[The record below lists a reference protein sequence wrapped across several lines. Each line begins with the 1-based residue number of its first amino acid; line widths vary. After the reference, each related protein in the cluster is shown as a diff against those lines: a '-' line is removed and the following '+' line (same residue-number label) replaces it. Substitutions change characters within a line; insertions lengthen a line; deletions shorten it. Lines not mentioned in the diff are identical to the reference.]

1 MIGARFKKLDLD
13 KNHLVVK
20 AFELLKQCVNER
32 NGFGVGVFLE
42 VEPDE
47 TCFEVL
53 AEEGASLGDS
63 PFDARSGD
71 GDLDVEGVGD
81 DRKKVN
87 QLTD

>member
-1 MIGARFKKLDLD
+1 MVGARFKKLDFD
-13 KNHLVVK
+13 KNHLVVE

-32 NGFGVGVFLE
+32 NSFGVGVFLE

-53 AEEGASLGDS
+53 AKEGASLGDS

-71 GDLDVEGVGD
+71 SDLDVEGVGD
-81 DRKKVN
+81 GRKKVN
-87 QLTD
+87 QLTN